1 MYRRQDCRKG
11 PTFREAILMHAIAR
25 IVLHRNISNIQA
37 SWTKMGTS
45 GIIEC
50 LKAGSN
56 DLGGT
61 LMNES
66 ISRAAG
72 NQNGQELP
80 PERMD
85 ELIRKAGR
93 IPKQRTTKYGRPDA
107 NRCSRSYQ
115 APPLSLLQK
124 QNEGAK
130 KSDLLQK
137 A

>member
-1 MYRRQDCRKG
+1 
-11 PTFREAILMHAIAR
+11 
-25 IVLHRNISNIQA
+25 
-37 SWTKMGTS
+37 MGTS

-80 PERMD
+80 PEEMD
-85 ELIRKAGR
+85 ELIRNAGR
-93 IPKQRTTKYGRPDA
+93 IPKQRTTKYGRPETH
-107 NRCSRSYQ
+107 RCLSSYH
-115 APPLSLLQK
+115 APPLMPLNK
-124 QNEGAK
+124 QNGSVTK
-130 KSDLLQK
+130 GDLLQRV
-137 A
+137 